1 MEIWN
6 ITMSQSIHIHTNANF
21 SKVNFTFT
29 RWACLT
35 DSHDLPLPWLP
46 NLKHQL
52 EKSSTYMICDLHMCY
67 ATLFQGHIKSI
78 LSVLSAYTISIKL
91 SWQVQDHNC
100 YVYFST
106 WSSNLGYPKIDWW
119 QRNCILSLNSIVY
132 ADNPFT
138 VLQVL
143 TPFRVIFDML
153 NTIRSLKV
161 KDQNFKIG
169 KNYTFYFRY
178 PNIPHQFSS
187 TISCL
192 LQQNTPATMFADAN
206 DHVV

>member
-1 MEIWN
+1 MLC
-6 ITMSQSIHIHTNANF
+6 HII
-21 SKVNFTFT
+21 
-29 RWACLT
+29 
-35 DSHDLPLPWLP
+35 PG
-46 NLKHQL
+46 
-52 EKSSTYMICDLHMCY
+52 TY
-67 ATLFQGHIKSI
+67 
-78 LSVLSAYTISIKL
+78 
-91 SWQVQDHNC
+91 
-100 YVYFST
+100 
-106 WSSNLGYPKIDWW
+106 KIDIVRPISLHYQHKIVVAGSRSQLLCIFFYLKQQFGVSKKWW

-153 NTIRSLKV
+153 DTIRSLKV